1 MKKTAVFPGSFSP
14 FTKGHEDIVKRA
26 LQLFDRLIIAVGEN
40 SQKNETNPHHIE
52 DIQSLYANNE
62 RISVIAYK
70 GLTAEL
76 IQKENATCIIR
87 GIRNETD
94 LAYEKEIAQV
104 NYTFFGVETIF
115 LLANP
120 TLQEVSSSIVR
131 ELQKHGK
138 DVSHLLPNKSSL

>member
-138 DVSHLLPNKSSL
+138 DV

>member
-94 LAYEKEIAQV
+94 LAYENEIAQV

-138 DVSHLLPNKSSL
+138 DVSHLLPNNSSL

>member
-138 DVSHLLPNKSSL
+138 DASHLLPNNSSL